1 MPRTR
6 PPYPPEFREEAIRLT
21 KTSGDSIRQVAKDL
35 GISDQTLRNW
45 VNQADVDAGKREGL
59 TTEERTE
66 LRELRKENRKLR
78 EEREILRKA
87 AAFSQRRP
95 SAGSGGASLH
105 PRGEGQSLGR
115 RPLSGAG
122 RLAGGPSRTPR
133 SSRRS
138 ARSTPTR
145 AAPTALR
152 GCERCSPGAASAS
165 GKSVLARLMRRE
177 EISGLIRPKKGRTTI
192 RVPGV
197 ATAPDLVRREWNP
210 GEPNRLWVADITCCR
225 TWEGWLY
232 LAAVLDC
239 YSRRCVGWSIRDD
252 LRAELVSDA
261 VQMAIAA
268 RRPEG
273 GLIHHSDRGSQY
285 VSLAFGQHCRE
296 AGIDLSMTQG
306 GSPQDNAVAESFFS
320 TLKRELVN
328 RYS

>member
-1 MPRTR
+1 VHRFIRAERANHSVADLCRVLGASRAGFYAARGR
-6 PPYPPEFREEAIRLT
+6 PPSERALKDTQIVEAIREIH
-21 KTSGDSIRQVAKDL
+21 SDSRGTYGAPRVRAMLARRGIRVGQ
-35 GISDQTLRNW
+35 
-45 VNQADVDAGKREGL
+45 KR
-59 TTEERTE
+59 
-66 LRELRKENRKLR
+66 
-78 EEREILRKA
+78 
-87 AAFSQRRP
+87 
-95 SAGSGGASLH
+95 
-105 PRGEGQSLGR
+105 
-115 RPLSGAG
+115 
-122 RLAGGPSRTPR
+122 
-133 SSRRS
+133 
-138 ARSTPTR
+138 
-145 AAPTALR
+145 
-152 GCERCSPGAASAS
+152 
-165 GKSVLARLMRRE
+165 VARLMRRE
-177 EISGLIRPKKGRTTI
+177 EISGLIRRKKGRTTI

-197 ATAPDLVRREWNP
+197 ATAPDLVAREWNP
-210 GEPNRLWVADITCCR
+210 SEPNRLWVADITYCR

-285 VSLAFGQHCRE
+285 VSLTFGQHCRE

-328 RYS
+328 RYSWPTKADARAAIFEWIEVFYNRQRLHTTLNNASPQEFEDLSINQLEKAA